1 MKNPALTTAQ
11 LLAQIG
17 QQGLASIFPGL
28 QGLSL
33 LRDKKRMPQASKAGP
48 GRRHVQGDG
57 TGKSVKQKKAGA
69 YGNGLRNWIT
79 NKQAA
84 RAA

>member
-1 MKNPALTTAQ
+1 MKNPPITTAQ

-17 QQGLASIFPGL
+17 KQEIASIFPGL
-28 QGLSL
+28 QGLNL

-57 TGKSVKQKKAGA
+57 TGKTVKQKRAGA
-69 YGNGLRNWIT
+69 YGKGLRNWIT